1 MTGKKGE
8 IPSHIRIKKFNHP
21 AADRLAIAILDSVKD
36 PRKPSQFFRHS
47 LTSVLFMTVVAVICG
62 ADDWSKVVAMAEGML
77 DWLAQYVDMS
87 AGVPCERTFVN
98 IFNVIDPSE
107 MERALR
113 ELSSL
118 VREKFPKETVSFD
131 GQTARGTA
139 DVSKNVKGIHLLH
152 AWSFENGLC
161 LGQLKV
167 DDKSNE
173 ITSMPQLMDQL
184 DLKGAVITADAMN
197 TQKAIVAKAIEKG
210 ADYVLPVKE
219 NQPGLLQEVRLSFE
233 GFDRECALA
242 KAQWEH
248 AIAKSREH
256 RDEPRLQRLLSEG
269 YFPCG
274 ASYWKEDVAKAH
286 GRIEERL
293 YTAISAKDLPSGKD
307 WAGIS
312 YIVRVCRFRQKAD
325 KKSTET
331 VFYITS
337 LDADSQLIGNSI
349 RKHWAVENQLHWRL
363 DVIFRQDKSRYRNRV
378 GAQNMAIIRK
388 MALHAL
394 SKETSMKRGIATK
407 QCAAACSPEYRDGVI
422 KNLF

>member
-8 IPSHIRIKKFNHP
+8 IPSHVRIKKFNHP
-21 AADRLAIAILDSVKD
+21 AADRQAIAILDSVKD

-47 LTSVLFMTVVAVICG
+47 LTSVLFTTMVAVICG
-62 ADDWSKVVAMAEGML
+62 ADDWSKVVAMAEGMS

-87 AGVPCERTFVN
+87 SGVPCERTFVN
-98 IFNVIDPSE
+98 IFNAIDPSE

-118 VREKFPKETVSFD
+118 VRERFLRETVSFD

-139 DVSKNVKGIHLLH
+139 DAAKNLKGIHLLH

-173 ITSMPQLMDQL
+173 ITAMPQLMDQL
-184 DLKGAVITADAMN
+184 DLKDAIITADAMN

-233 GFDRECALA
+233 GLDKECTLA
-242 KAQWEH
+242 KTQWEH

-269 YFPCG
+269 YSSCG
-274 ASYWKEDVAKAH
+274 ASYWQEDVAKAH

-293 YTAISAKDLPSGKD
+293 YTVISAKNLPSEMD

-312 YIVRVCRFRQKAD
+312 YIVRVSRVRQKAD
-325 KKSTET
+325 KTSFET
-331 VFYITS
+331 AFYITS
-337 LDADSQLIGNSI
+337 LDPDPQLIGNAI
-349 RKHWAVENQLHWRL
+349 RRHWAVENQLHWRL

-394 SKETSMKRGIATK
+394 SKETSIKRGIATK
-407 QCAAACSPEYRDGVI
+407 QCAASCSPEYRNKVI